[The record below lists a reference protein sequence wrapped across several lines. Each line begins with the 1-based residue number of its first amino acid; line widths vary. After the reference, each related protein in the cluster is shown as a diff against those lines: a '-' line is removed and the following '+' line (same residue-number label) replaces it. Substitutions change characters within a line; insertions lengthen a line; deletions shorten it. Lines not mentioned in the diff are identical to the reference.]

1 MAIDLVIRNA
11 RLPNDGIATDI
22 GIENGRIAAIAPRIV
37 CGAPEFNAGDRLVCS
52 GLVETHIHLD
62 KAGIVGRCAIC
73 TGTLSEA
80 VSETAKAKAAF
91 TEEDVYKR
99 ASAVVEKAI
108 LHGANRMRTLSRST
122 RAPAFAPSNPS
133 RGLRPITHGRS
144 TSKFVRLPRRD

>member
-1 MAIDLVIRNA
+1 LAIDLVIRNA

-22 GIENGRIAAIAPRIV
+22 GVETGRIAAIAPRIV
-37 CGAPEFNAGDRLVCS
+37 CDAPVFDAGNRLVCS

-91 TEEDVYKR
+91 TEEDVHQ
-99 ASAVVEKAI
+99 E
-108 LHGANRMRTLSRST
+108 G
-122 RAPAFAPSNPS
+122 
-133 RGLRPITHGRS
+133 
-144 TSKFVRLPRRD
+144 